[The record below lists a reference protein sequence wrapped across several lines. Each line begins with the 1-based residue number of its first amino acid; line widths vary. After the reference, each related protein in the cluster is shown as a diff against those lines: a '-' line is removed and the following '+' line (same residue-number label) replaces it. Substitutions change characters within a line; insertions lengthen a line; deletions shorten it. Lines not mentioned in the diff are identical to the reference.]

1 MSDEWMSIQ
10 AAANK
15 LQVHYITIRRM
26 IERAELDVWRPSR
39 GVTRVRRSQV
49 EALMPPA
56 A

>member
-1 MSDEWMSIQ
+1 MSIQ

-49 EALMPPA
+49 EAPMPPA